1 MRRREMT
8 KLRRTTFH
16 SQCVIDR
23 GGRAGGPARVNVGS
37 ASASAWE
44 PATRMAAPPPC
55 EVAGKDQTNKA
66 REGHSLPSSK
76 CWSG

>member
-1 MRRREMT
+1 MR

-16 SQCVIDR
+16 SQSVVDR
-23 GGRAGGPARVNVGS
+23 GGREGGSARANVGS
-37 ASASAWE
+37 APASARK
-44 PATRMAAPPPC
+44 PATRMAAPPPR

-66 REGHSLPSSK
+66 REGHSLPSSE